1 MNGLNLSRQ
10 RRVAGF
16 TLIELLVVIA
26 IIAILIGLLLP
37 AVQKVREAAQRAQC
51 QNNLKQ
57 IGLACQN
64 AVDSNDGELPPAYYY
79 YPNSLA
85 ASVNTN
91 PNSYRMGTFMW
102 LLPYMEQQALFNT
115 VQKVGTEGQINPG
128 GTVVTTLQCPS
139 DVTLNVGMSAL
150 NLTSGYFASYGANM
164 QVFGTITTTPG
175 TTTVTSAIENGG
187 NRYPASIPDGTSNT
201 IFFTEK
207 VAYCGTPQGATEW
220 TDTGIG
226 HLSALIGNSGDGAP
240 NGGTTAT
247 SPNIKPQFSVNNAN
261 SCLYY
266 WPSSSHTGVLIAGL
280 GDGSVRNISQ
290 NISQNTFN
298 IALVPND
305 GLPLPSDW

>member
-37 AVQKVREAAQRAQC
+37 AVQKVREAAARAKC

-57 IGLACQN
+57 LALACLN
-64 AVDSNDGELPPAYYY
+64 AADAYNGELPPAYYY
-79 YPNSLA
+79 YPISFA
-85 ASVNTN
+85 SSVNTN
-91 PNSYRMGTFMW
+91 PGSFRMGTFMW
-102 LLPYMEQQALFNT
+102 LLPYIEQQALYNT
-115 VQKVGTEGQINPG
+115 VQKVGTEGQINPSKG
-128 GTVVTTLQCPS
+128 VVTTLQCPS
-139 DVTLNVGMSAL
+139 DATLGAGQSAL
-150 NLTSGYFASYGANM
+150 NLTSGYFASYGANG
-164 QVFGTITTTPG
+164 QVFGTITTTSG
-175 TTTVTSAIENGG
+175 TTTVTSMIENGG
-187 NRYPASIPDGTSNT
+187 NMIPTSIPDGMSNT

-207 VAYCGTPQGATEW
+207 VAYCATPQGATEW

-226 HLSALIGNSGDGAP
+226 HLSALIGNSGSGV
-240 NGGTTAT
+240 GTTGT
-247 SPNIKPQFSVNNAN
+247 SPNIKPQFNVNAS

-266 WPSSSHTGVLIAGL
+266 WPSSSHTGVLIFAL

-290 NISQNTFN
+290 GISQNTFN

>member
-37 AVQKVREAAQRAQC
+37 AVQKVREAAARIKC

-57 IGLACQN
+57 LVLGCHN
-64 AVDSNDGELPPAYYY
+64 AADVHDGELPPPYYY
-79 YPNSLA
+79 YPLSA
-85 ASVNTN
+85 ASSVNTN
-91 PNSYRMGTFMW
+91 PNSFRMGTFMW
-102 LLPYMEQQALFNT
+102 LLPYIEQENLYNT
-115 VQKVGTEGQINPG
+115 VRKVGTEGQINP
-128 GTVVTTLQCPS
+128 TAVVPIFQCPS
-139 DVTLNVGMSAL
+139 DVTFNTGPSAL
-150 NLTSGYFASYGANM
+150 NVSNAVFASYAANG
-164 QVFGTITTTPG
+164 QVFGTITTSGG
-175 TTTVTSAIENGG
+175 TNVTSMIENGG
-187 NRYPASIPDGTSNT
+187 NKLPASIPDGTSNT

-207 VAYCGTPQGATEW
+207 VAYCATPQGATEW

-226 HLSALIGNSGDGAP
+226 HLSPLIGNSGSGV
-240 NGGTTAT
+240 GLTGC
-247 SPNIKPQFSVNNAN
+247 SPNIKPQFVITNAQ

-266 WPSSSHTGVLIAGL
+266 WPSSSHTSVLLVGL
-280 GDGSVRNISQ
+280 GDGSVRSISQ
-290 NISQNTFN
+290 GISQNTFN